1 MEKIYSIKFHPLA
14 SGLLVS
20 SSYDL
25 TVRLWNLG
33 SGDEVK
39 VLSGHQDQ
47 VGDPVMS
54 QNFILHN
61 FIPIGL
67 PTRRR
72 LIC

>member
-25 TVRLWNLG
+25 TVKLWNME

-39 VLSGHQDQ
+39 VLTGHQDQ
-47 VGDPVMS
+47 VRDPVMS
-54 QNFILHN
+54 
-61 FIPIGL
+61 
-67 PTRRR
+67 
-72 LIC
+72 